1 VSNDDD
7 CNDASAAASPVDTE
21 ACDSIDNDCDGAV
34 DEAGA
39 TGESTWYVDADGDD
53 HGLPDT
59 TTDACDQPA
68 GYAAVDDDCDDAD
81 DTSYPGAAE
90 LDDVVDNDCDGFVD
104 EDFILEGDIILTEI
118 DRQPRV
124 GSTSTTTNAE
134 WFEVYNTTTTDIDMS
149 EWYVRRY
156 SSTVAED
163 GFYVDPVDAVVVP
176 AGGYATFCKTDN
188 YTMDSTS
195 YSTMPGCDYYW
206 GNESASSSYS
216 STYEDNTFNM
226 QRDADSLS
234 FYISGD
240 DATGT
245 LIDTVAWTYDATNG
259 YWPRDA
265 TRSTQLST
273 DAYDSVSNDD
283 IDSWCSVTNNVYFQW
298 YYVSSSNR
306 EYGTPASANHL
317 CP

>member
-1 VSNDDD
+1 
-7 CNDASAAASPVDTE
+7 
-21 ACDSIDNDCDGAV
+21 
-34 DEAGA
+34 
-39 TGESTWYVDADGDD
+39 
-53 HGLPDT
+53 
-59 TTDACDQPA
+59 
-68 GYAAVDDDCDDAD
+68 
-81 DTSYPGAAE
+81 
-90 LDDVVDNDCDGFVD
+90 
-104 EDFILEGDIILTEI
+104 
-118 DRQPRV
+118 
-124 GSTSTTTNAE
+124 
-134 WFEVYNTTTTDIDMS
+134 
-149 EWYVRRY
+149 
-156 SSTVAED
+156 
-163 GFYVDPVDAVVVP
+163 
-176 AGGYATFCKTDN
+176 
-188 YTMDSTS
+188 
-195 YSTMPGCDYYW
+195 
-206 GNESASSSYS
+206 
-216 STYEDNTFNM
+216 M